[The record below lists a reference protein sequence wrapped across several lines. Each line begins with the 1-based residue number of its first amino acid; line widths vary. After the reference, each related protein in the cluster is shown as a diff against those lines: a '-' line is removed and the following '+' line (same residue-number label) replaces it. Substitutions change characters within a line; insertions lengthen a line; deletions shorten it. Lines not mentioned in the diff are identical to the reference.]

1 MVVGSVGGGAAREVL
16 SAYRTLLRAT
26 RKTFA
31 EDTLMLT
38 QSAMEVRKKF
48 EENREVSSEAELR
61 RLVDEAREAAQFIS
75 TMIVQAKLN
84 SRGGF
89 EVKPSK
95 EHAGATLEIPSEEI
109 LSEPTRERKR

>member
-1 MVVGSVGGGAAREVL
+1 MVVSSVGGGAAREVL
-16 SAYRTLLRAT
+16 SAYRALLRAT

-31 EDTLMLT
+31 GDTLMLT

-48 EENREVSSEAELR
+48 EENREVSSEAELQ
-61 RLVDEAREAAQFIS
+61 RLVDEAREATQFIS

-89 EVKPSK
+89 GSFTFLLYLAFFALGQG
-95 EHAGATLEIPSEEI
+95 HLTSDHHFA
-109 LSEPTRERKR
+109 

>member
-48 EENREVSSEAELR
+48 EENRE
-61 RLVDEAREAAQFIS
+61 AAQFIS